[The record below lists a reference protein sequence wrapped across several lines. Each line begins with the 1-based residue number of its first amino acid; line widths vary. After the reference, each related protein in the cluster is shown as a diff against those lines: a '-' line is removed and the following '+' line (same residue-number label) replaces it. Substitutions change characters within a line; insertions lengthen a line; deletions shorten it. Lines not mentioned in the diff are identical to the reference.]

1 MEKLAIFLLI
11 GGAIAVVYI
20 SFFDTAKIFVG

>member
-11 GGAIAVVYI
+11 GGSIAVVYI
-20 SFFDTAKIFVG
+20 SFFDTTKVFVG

>member
-11 GGAIAVVYI
+11 GGSIAVVYI
-20 SFFDTAKIFVG
+20 SFFDTARIYVG

>member
-11 GGAIAVVYI
+11 SGSVAVIYI

>member
-11 GGAIAVVYI
+11 GGAGAVVYI
-20 SFFDTAKIFVG
+20 SFFDTTKIFIG